1 MLTLP
6 NASYLELLACL
17 DIGSNSFIVD
27 FFGPMSLCSNSRLEL
42 PTVICDDLL
51 CVTSSLELSNTTGVD
66 LLCSCAF
73 LSFVFSVLYFYNGC
87 ISLSLIDPEE

>member
-27 FFGPMSLCSNSRLEL
+27 FFGPMFLCSNSRLEL
-42 PTVICDDLL
+42 PT
-51 CVTSSLELSNTTGVD
+51 GVD
-66 LLCSCAF
+66 SKSFFAF
-73 LSFVFSVLYFYNGC
+73 LSFVFSV
-87 ISLSLIDPEE
+87 